1 MTIQDLFKIA
11 LKTKMPSKKNSEI
24 QKILDEK
31 FKGMISQDECI
42 EILRYIYKDEDFN
55 EIKDKVENN
64 LLTFET
70 KVQG

>member
-42 EILRYIYKDEDFN
+42 EILRYIYNDEDFN